1 MSDTPV
7 SPQCCKGRRNQQEV
21 CVWLEHLCLR
31 VPGDDDDDNVDGD
44 HDGDDGDHDDDDAN
58 GKPVATFEDSLLL

>member
-44 HDGDDGDHDDDDAN
+44 HGDDDAN

>member
-21 CVWLEHLCLR
+21 CVWLEHLCLQ
-31 VPGDDDDDNVDGD
+31 VPGDDDDDNV
-44 HDGDDGDHDDDDAN
+44 DGDHDDDDAN

>member
-21 CVWLEHLCLR
+21 CVWSEHLCLQ
-31 VPGDDDDDNVDGD
+31 VPGVDDDDNVDGD
-44 HDGDDGDHDDDDAN
+44 HDGDDVN

>member
-1 MSDTPV
+1 MGDTPV

-21 CVWLEHLCLR
+21 CVWLEHLCLQ
-31 VPGDDDDDNVDGD
+31 VPGDDDDDNV
-44 HDGDDGDHDDDDAN
+44 DGDHDDDDAN

>member
-44 HDGDDGDHDDDDAN
+44 HDDDDAN

>member
-21 CVWLEHLCLR
+21 CVWLEHLCLQ
-31 VPGDDDDDNVDGD
+31 VPGDDDDNNV
-44 HDGDDGDHDDDDAN
+44 DGDHDDDDAN